1 MTATSHGTLPAA
13 TDSIHSIGRAL
24 RDYLVRTKHAIDA
37 EIGSYPTPIPRCDA
51 QFNHV
56 YEQRSRIART
66 LHRVNGALDGA
77 DDPREDLVA
86 ALDEFATMPPIAES
100 VEERELRE
108 RVRRALAGAQSAP
121 TPAARH
127 DAQR

>member
-1 MTATSHGTLPAA
+1 MTATSHGTVSAA
-13 TDSIHSIGRAL
+13 ADSIHSIGCAL
-24 RDYLVRTKHAIDA
+24 RDFLVRAKHAVDA
-37 EIGSYPTPIPRCDA
+37 EIGTYPTPIPRCDA

-66 LHRVNGALDGA
+66 LYRVNGALDGA
-77 DDPREDLVA
+77 DRREDLAA
-86 ALDEFATMPPIAES
+86 ALAEFATMAPLAES

-108 RVRRALAGAQSAP
+108 RVRMALAATRP
-121 TPAARH
+121 